1 MFVDD
6 GLLKFVVQEMGSDYV
21 LARAANGGML
31 GSRKGVDIPDA
42 AMDLPPLS
50 QKDLGACQWTNGPV
64 GGRILLVA
72 VALLKREGRGAA
84 FGTSSPLAHHIHA
97 PLFMMRSL

>member
-42 AMDLPPLS
+42 AMDLPALS
-50 QKDLGACQWTNGPV
+50 QKDLGACQRTS
-64 GGRILLVA
+64 GRPHWWQQLC
-72 VALLKREGRGAA
+72 
-84 FGTSSPLAHHIHA
+84 
-97 PLFMMRSL
+97 